1 MGGGGE
7 FPLGESCRRQWRTF
21 LERGSSRGREQ
32 QISDENG
39 VHRETLKGDERKK
52 KKRKKEEGQNER
64 ASFLLLRS
72 FWRSSFRLSPSFLA
86 GESSIEEKVGQRGTS
101 TIRFRDG
108 ATV

>member
-52 KKRKKEEGQNER
+52 KKKEEGQNER

>member
-52 KKRKKEEGQNER
+52 KKKEKKEEGAER
-64 ASFLLLRS
+64 TRVLLAPPFFSEEFVSFVFVVLG
-72 FWRSSFRLSPSFLA
+72 WR
-86 GESSIEEKVGQRGTS
+86 I
-101 TIRFRDG
+101 IH
-108 ATV
+108 